1 MCSTQHIRET
11 LQHEVTHKNDDRYIG
26 RANEEGQN
34 SCRQT
39 RDHLKQLFTRLLEKE
54 VGELLEKAQKARK
67 IKEMAEQLRTG
78 DKKLDAEIESM
89 TEKMWKRLEG

>member
-1 MCSTQHIRET
+1 MRTTIYISDELMKKAKIHAVKEGIT
-11 LQHEVTHKNDDRYIG
+11 LKE
-26 RANEEGQN
+26 
-34 SCRQT
+34 
-39 RDHLKQLFTRLLEKE
+39 LFTRLLEKE
-54 VGELLEKAQKARK
+54 VGELSEKAQKARK